1 LNENSYLQ
9 KKKKKKKKAPWE
21 THARGKPES
30 WTCKN
35 KGREVVREIG
45 PNELREGEIN
55 LWALA
60 RNVNLAQTFV
70 VCIFILG

>member
-1 LNENSYLQ
+1 MRIRTYE
-9 KKKKKKKKAPWE
+9 KKKKSHMG

-45 PNELREGEIN
+45 PNELREGKID
-55 LWALA
+55 LWAFA
-60 RNVNLAQTFV
+60 KGNLVSIT
-70 VCIFILG
+70 